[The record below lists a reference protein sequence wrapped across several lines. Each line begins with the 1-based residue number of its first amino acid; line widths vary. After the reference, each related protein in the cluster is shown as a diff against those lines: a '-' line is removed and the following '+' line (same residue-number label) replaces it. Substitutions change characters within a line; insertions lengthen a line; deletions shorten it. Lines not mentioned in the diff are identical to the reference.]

1 MRCTDVVC
9 FVLFVA
15 VWVAAIAVG
24 FFGYFK
30 GDPDRITHGY
40 DFQGN
45 ACGVGSNALFPF
57 VYFPIPGLVHYS
69 VCVQACPA
77 LYDSAMCAKT
87 VAQGDTICNQG
98 PLPPVQVMKCLSN
111 FTKLALSGGSLANA
125 GFCFP
130 TYPTND
136 FFNRCLPLS
145 NSTTI
150 TVGSPPVILQ
160 DFNKISSSAQ
170 LTFQFE
176 SGELVNGKY
185 LIIACA
191 ALSLGLAIV
200 YSFFLRFSTGPV
212 VWLTI
217 VLVFFL
223 LLGIGSLLL
232 FKAGLL
238 NSAFLTNEF
247 PSYPTAT
254 VSYTSDQKTALEA
267 CGAISIALA
276 IAELVVLCMY
286 RGSITLAIK
295 AIEEAARA
303 FESLP
308 GLVLLPFIQ
317 LALYAVGIFW
327 FIFSFIYLA
336 SSGSFDAELGSF
348 QISKSLG
355 ELILLEA
362 FVLIWSHL
370 FVHACGQISISGAVS
385 EWYFDKASSSHG
397 SVFAA
402 LQRTLRFHV
411 GTAAFGSLI
420 VSVVEVLRCVVSF
433 YVNRTK
439 RLNKESAVFKLL
451 SCCAECCM
459 GILERLAHF
468 ASEMAY
474 IQTAMHGTNFCSS
487 ASSSFGLASR
497 NSMNIIAL
505 SGISGAIMLI
515 GKLFIAFGTTLASIF
530 IFNGGKDLFTNT
542 KQFQSI
548 PCLVV
553 FVLSYVIASFFLGVL
568 ETCIDT
574 IFQCF
579 CEDSE
584 RHSGRFTDPSLQKMN
599 SAAAIRFGLSPYSP
613 QGNAS
618 APVAYSRM
626 NDDKRVFI

>member
-1 MRCTDVVC
+1 MQKGLQGSVHPSEYAGPRHVQRRCTDVVC

-254 VSYTSDQKTALEA
+254 VSYTSDQKTALEVMAFFGAFHMRDTSTFFTSSHKSLCRHAALFPLPWPSQNLLFSA
-267 CGAISIALA
+267 C
-276 IAELVVLCMY
+276 
-286 RGSITLAIK
+286 T
-295 AIEEAARA
+295 EAASRWQ
-303 FESLP
+303 SRPL
-308 GLVLLPFIQ
+308 
-317 LALYAVGIFW
+317 
-327 FIFSFIYLA
+327 
-336 SSGSFDAELGSF
+336 
-348 QISKSLG
+348 
-355 ELILLEA
+355 
-362 FVLIWSHL
+362 
-370 FVHACGQISISGAVS
+370 
-385 EWYFDKASSSHG
+385 
-397 SVFAA
+397 
-402 LQRTLRFHV
+402 
-411 GTAAFGSLI
+411 
-420 VSVVEVLRCVVSF
+420 
-433 YVNRTK
+433 K
-439 RLNKESAVFKLL
+439 RL
-451 SCCAECCM
+451 
-459 GILERLAHF
+459 LERLNHF
-468 ASEMAY
+468 LVLFSFPSSNSLSMPLAFSGSY
-474 IQTAMHGTNFCSS
+474 FPLFISRRQDHSTLNLDLFKS
-487 ASSSFGLASR
+487 ASHWGMHRRFSQLFSFCLLTFVSAENSSCWRHLSSFGRIFSCMLAVKYPYQVR
-497 NSMNIIAL
+497 YL
-505 SGISGAIMLI
+505 SG
-515 GKLFIAFGTTLASIF
+515 TL
-530 IFNGGKDLFTNT
+530 TR
-542 KQFQSI
+542 Q
-548 PCLVV
+548 
-553 FVLSYVIASFFLGVL
+553 
-568 ETCIDT
+568 
-574 IFQCF
+574 
-579 CEDSE
+579 
-584 RHSGRFTDPSLQKMN
+584 
-599 SAAAIRFGLSPYSP
+599 AAAMVRCLLLCNGHFAFTLVPQLLDLSLFRLLRCCDVS
-613 QGNAS
+613 
-618 APVAYSRM
+618 
-626 NDDKRVFI
+626 